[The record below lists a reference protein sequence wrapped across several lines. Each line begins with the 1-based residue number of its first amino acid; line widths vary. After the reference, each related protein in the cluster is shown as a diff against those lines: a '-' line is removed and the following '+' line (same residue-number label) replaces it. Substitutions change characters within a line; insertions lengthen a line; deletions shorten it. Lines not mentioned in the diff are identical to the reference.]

1 MVEGRKERKKE
12 EEIRVNSRL
21 GHKGTGVESRRRS
34 L

>member
-12 EEIRVNSRL
+12 ETRVNSRL